1 MASRTIT
8 DCHWRLRRVW
18 LQCSRIW
25 EEKYPAGPTVFL
37 TCTYR
42 SNEEQAQLYA
52 KGRTAPGSIVTHI
65 KANGKHNLFPAHA
78 FDIAF
83 KDSKGV
89 VKWDAVYFERFAAI
103 VKEEFKDVQWGGDW
117 KNFKDMPHFEI

>member
-18 LQCSRIW
+18 MHCSRIW
-25 EEKYPAGPTVFL
+25 DEKYPAGPQVFL

-42 SNEEQAQLYA
+42 SNEEQAELYA
-52 KGRTAPGSIVTHI
+52 RGRTAPGKIVTYI
-65 KANGKHNLFPAHA
+65 KANGKHNVYPALA
-78 FDIAF
+78 FDMAF
-83 KDSKGV
+83 KNKKGV
-89 VKWDAVYFERFAAI
+89 ALWDAVYFQRFAAI
-103 VKEEFKDVQWGGDW
+103 VKEEYKEVEWGGDW